1 MRRVRPYGP
10 VAFLLECADS
20 EEAVGLHLAL
30 RLSPADGVVQT
41 VPGAASLLVECAS
54 HEARLSASRTLA
66 ALPAVRPERSA
77 REHVLDVRY
86 DGPDLEVVAG
96 RAGLTADEVV
106 ARHTA
111 SVCTVALTGFAP
123 GFAYLRGLDPVLA
136 APRLFS
142 PRPSVPAGSVAIG
155 GPWTGVYPR
164 RGPGG
169 WNLLGTTDAVLW
181 DLSQD
186 VPALLQVGDAVRFR
200 AV

>member
-1 MRRVRPYGP
+1 VRAVRPYGP

-20 EEAVGLHLAL
+20 DDAVGLHLAL
-30 RLSPADGVVQT
+30 RAAPVDGVVQT
-41 VPGAASLLVECAS
+41 VPGAVSLLVECVS
-54 HEARLSASRTLA
+54 HEAMLSASRACARLKG
-66 ALPAVRPERSA
+66 VRPEASS

-86 DGPDLEVVAG
+86 DGPDLETVAQ
-96 RAGLTADEVV
+96 RAGIPVAEVV
-106 ARHTA
+106 ERHTA
-111 SVCTVALTGFAP
+111 ATCTVALTGFAP

-136 APRLFS
+136 TPRLAS

-169 WNLLGTTDAVLW
+169 WNLLGTTSAALW
-181 DLSQD
+181 DLSRET
-186 VPALLQVGDAVRFR
+186 PAVLQVGDTVRFR